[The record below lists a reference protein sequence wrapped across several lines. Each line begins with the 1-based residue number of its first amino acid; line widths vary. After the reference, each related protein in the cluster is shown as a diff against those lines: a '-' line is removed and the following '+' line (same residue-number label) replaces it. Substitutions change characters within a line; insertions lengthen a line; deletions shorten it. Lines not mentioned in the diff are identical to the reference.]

1 MSCISRHEIRFKREK
16 LRWWSVLKSP
26 FPQLSIFETFKTK
39 QEQLTGEAVRQRYI
53 ISHLAREDNSALTTR
68 TAIAQ
73 NIAKKNNLLWKNIYS
88 GVFRDLDEI
97 LIPLGVV
104 AEAGRLPLKR
114 GPKALQESGIPYY
127 RLTTEG
133 LLVALSIDDF
143 DQKDSVL
150 DKFLTKAE
158 IKEKEFADVIRTLVK
173 ISPKFTYSMFEIYVK
188 AFCEGK
194 LKNLLPFSIAK
205 FHEISD
211 NSFAIQNE
219 LLVGFTTLQKSK
231 KFDVLKFFSKF
242 T

>member
-1 MSCISRHEIRFKREK
+1 M
-16 LRWWSVLKSP
+16 LKQQ
-26 FPQLSIFETFKTK
+26 FPKLSIFDTFKTK
-39 QEQLTGEAVRQRYI
+39 REQLTGEAIRQRHI
-53 ISHLAREDNSALTTR
+53 ISHLARENSSTLMTR

-97 LIPLGVV
+97 LIPLDIVF
-104 AEAGRLPLKR
+104 EAGRLPLER

-127 RLTTEG
+127 QLTTKG
-133 LLVALSIDDF
+133 FLVVLSIDDF

-150 DKFLTKAE
+150 DEFLSKAE
-158 IKEKEFADVIRTLVK
+158 IKEKEFARVVKTLVK
-173 ISPKFTYSMFEIYVK
+173 ISPKFTYLMFEIYVR

-194 LKNLLPFSIAK
+194 LKNLLPFTISK
-205 FHEISD
+205 FQEVSD
-211 NSFAIQNE
+211 NAFAIQNE
-219 LLVGFTTLQKSK
+219 LLTGFTTLSKSK

>member
-1 MSCISRHEIRFKREK
+1 M
-16 LRWWSVLKSP
+16 LKP
-26 FPQLSIFETFKTK
+26 QFPKLSIFETFKTK
-39 QEQLTGEAVRQRYI
+39 REQLTGEAIRQRHI
-53 ISHLAREDNSALTTR
+53 ISHLAKEDSSTLTTR

-97 LIPLGVV
+97 LIPLEIVV
-104 AEAGRLPLKR
+104 EAGRLPLKR

-127 RLTTEG
+127 QLTTKG

-150 DKFLTKAE
+150 DEFLSKAE
-158 IKEKEFADVIRTLVK
+158 IKEKEFANIVKTLVK
-173 ISPKFTYSMFEIYVK
+173 VSPKFTYSMFEIYVR

-194 LKNLLPFSIAK
+194 LNSLLPFTVSK
-205 FHEISD
+205 FQGISD

-219 LLVGFTTLQKSK
+219 LLTGFTTLSKSK

>member
-1 MSCISRHEIRFKREK
+1 MSCLSRHEIRFQRAK
-16 LRWWSVLKSP
+16 LRWQFMLKSQ

-39 QEQLTGEAVRQRYI
+39 RDQLTGQAIRQIHI

-97 LIPLGVV
+97 LIPLDIVI
-104 AEAGRLPLKR
+104 EAGRLPLKR

-127 RLTTEG
+127 KLTTKG
-133 LLVALSIDDF
+133 LLVVLSINDF

-150 DKFLTKAE
+150 AKFLTKGE
-158 IKEKEFADVIRTLVK
+158 IKEKEFADAVKTLVK

-194 LKNLLPFSIAK
+194 LKNLLPFSVSK
-205 FHEISD
+205 FQEISND
-211 NSFAIQNE
+211 AFAIQNE
-219 LLVGFTTLQKSK
+219 LLVGFMALSKSK
-231 KFDVLKFFSKF
+231 KFSLLKFFSKF
-242 T
+242 G

>member
-1 MSCISRHEIRFKREK
+1 MK
-16 LRWWSVLKSP
+16 P
-26 FPQLSIFETFKTK
+26 QFPKLSIFETFKTK
-39 QEQLTGEAVRQRYI
+39 REQLTGEAIRQRHI
-53 ISHLAREDNSALTTR
+53 ISHLAKEDSSTLTTR

-97 LIPLGVV
+97 LIPLDIVV
-104 AEAGRLPLKR
+104 EAGRLPLKR

-127 RLTTEG
+127 QLTTKG

-143 DQKDSVL
+143 DQKNSVL
-150 DKFLTKAE
+150 GEFLSKAE
-158 IKEKEFADVIRTLVK
+158 IKEKEFADVIKTLVK

-194 LKNLLPFSIAK
+194 LKNLLPFNAAK

-211 NSFAIQNE
+211 NAFVIQNE
-219 LLVGFTTLQKSK
+219 LLVGFTTLSK
-231 KFDVLKFFSKF
+231 NKKLDILKFFSKF
-242 T
+242 V